1 MGKKRG
7 VFEREAL
14 WNFWFL
20 AMFFGMGL
28 LAALIAPKI
37 LGHTEDARRVA
48 TARAKAGAEQTP
60 DSKP

>member
-20 AMFFGMGL
+20 AILLGMGL
-28 LAALIAPKI
+28 LATLIAPKI
-37 LGHTEDARRVA
+37 IGHPEDARRAA
-48 TARAKAGAEQTP
+48 TARARAGAEQTP
-60 DSKP
+60 DSQP